1 MFLAL
6 VQLLR
11 DLLIKRGSYGHH
23 NKYVQWFLNKVL
35 FTKDSKWARFLGYS
49 LLTPD
54 LKGEQDISSL

>member
-1 MFLAL
+1 MFPAL

-11 DLLIKRGSYGHH
+11 ALLIKRGSYGHH